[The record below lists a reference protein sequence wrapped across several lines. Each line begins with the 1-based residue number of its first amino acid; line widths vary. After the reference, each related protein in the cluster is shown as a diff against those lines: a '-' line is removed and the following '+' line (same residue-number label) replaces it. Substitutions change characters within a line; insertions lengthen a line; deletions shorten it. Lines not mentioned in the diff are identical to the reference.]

1 MEEKLIGQ
9 AKRSL
14 LGNDLFWEFLKYD
27 EAMPDHFID
36 LQWTGYNDQAWWTKW
51 SRGTE
56 VKEQGGRKF
65 RIDYANCNVY
75 ELVGVDCG

>member
-14 LGNDLFWEFLKYD
+14 LRNDLFWEFLKYD
-27 EAMPDHFID
+27 ETMPGYFID
-36 LQWTGYNDQAWWTKW
+36 LKWSGYNDSDWWTKW

-56 VKEQGGRKF
+56 TKEQGGRRF

-75 ELVGVDCG
+75 ELVGVDCD